1 MQLRELLAEACGAVP
16 TADPERCVHTRA
28 EVANCRRCVS
38 ACPVD
43 AWRLDDEALAI
54 DTDRCDGCGIC
65 VAHCPE
71 GALSLAGVS
80 APARPTGLDLTLSCE
95 RVVGERPGWRVPCVN
110 AVSLQQMASMYR
122 EGLRRLSLR
131 TAECQSCPR
140 YDARGLA
147 HRLDLLNRVLAQR
160 RLPGIDLMA
169 ESTGQ
174 QPGTDSSPGAGAPA
188 TQLNRRDFFRRM
200 AAAVAEHQCNPGDP
214 ALRAAGEY
222 LPPTQPGDL
231 ALFAPEIDPANCN
244 GCDACLQIC
253 PHDVFAME
261 EEPASL
267 VIRVDA
273 CTGCGLCADVCD
285 QGALS
290 ISVGRTFK
298 QSRLA
303 LQSRKCPACG
313 VEFHRPADGIGGSA
327 LCHVCSRVNHQ
338 RNLFQVL

>member
-1 MQLRELLAEACGAVP
+1 MQLRELLAEASGKVP

-28 EVANCRRCVS
+28 EVASCRHCVS

-54 DTDRCDGCGIC
+54 DADRCDGCGIC

-80 APARPTGLDLTLSCE
+80 TQARTGQRDVTISCE
-95 RVVGERPGWRVPCVN
+95 RVVGGRSDWRLPCVN
-110 AVSLQQMASMYR
+110 AVSLQQIAAMYR
-122 EGLRRLSLR
+122 GGLRRLSLQ

-140 YDARGLA
+140 NDCSGLA
-147 HRLDLLNRVLAQR
+147 HRLDLFNRVLSQR
-160 RLPGIDLMA
+160 RLPGIDLVA
-169 ESTGQ
+169 EQVGQ
-174 QPGTDSSPGAGAPA
+174 APRGEA
-188 TQLNRRDFFRRM
+188 ARAAEVAEPRLNRRAFFRRM
-200 AAAVAEHQCNPGDP
+200 ASAVAEHQWDASEPDW
-214 ALRAAGEY
+214 RAVGEY
-222 LPPTQPGDL
+222 LPPSSAGDL
-231 ALFAPEIDPANCN
+231 VFFAPRIDPVRCN

-253 PHDVFAME
+253 PHDVFTLQQ
-261 EEPASL
+261 EPAAL

-273 CTGCGLCADVCD
+273 CSGCRLCADVCD
-285 QGALS
+285 QAALS
-290 ISVGRTFK
+290 ITAGGIFK

-303 LQSRKCPACG
+303 LYSGTCRACG
-313 VEFHRPADGIGGSA
+313 VEFHRPAHENGAPA